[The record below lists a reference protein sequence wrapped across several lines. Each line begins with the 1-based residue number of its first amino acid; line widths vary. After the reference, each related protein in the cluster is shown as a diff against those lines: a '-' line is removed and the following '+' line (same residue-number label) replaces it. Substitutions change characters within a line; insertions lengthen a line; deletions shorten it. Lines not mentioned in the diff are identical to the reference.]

1 MKKAVSKN
9 IVLLLSDDNDDK
21 NMIGVIQGMAT
32 GANHSTLLSLKG
44 SSSAIV
50 MLNQLCV
57 DNERQAA
64 AVEIIIIAIK
74 AFL

>member
-1 MKKAVSKN
+1 M
-9 IVLLLSDDNDDK
+9 LLLSDDNDDK
-21 NMIGVIQGMAT
+21 NMIGVIFKGRQRERINFAT
-32 GANHSTLLSLKG
+32 HPTLRASKG

-57 DNERQAA
+57 DNEQQAA